1 MNVDSARAQA
11 ASLDSIAG
19 RWRYLPKLVRLLWQ
33 LGPREVML
41 AAGVSAVFGFIPVAS
56 VLVIRG
62 LVDSTVALI
71 SGEGQVSSAVLWLAV
86 LLLMNLLDDAR
97 WIVEDWI
104 NQDVRERISARAEE
118 RLLIRASKLSLAAF
132 ERPDLYDQLH
142 RARKALDERLFTS
155 LNGLFFAPSLIV
167 AIIGLLFYIATAHP
181 AFPIILVVG
190 TVPFHYVTLSV
201 FRKVWVLTRAQ
212 TQSERVLTYLSELMT
227 KREAAAEVRL
237 FSLGKHLQSGR
248 QALSSRL
255 RGERLELAKEHAQRA
270 SFMNVTD
277 ELSYGAVIT
286 GVLVMIMRGTLTIG
300 YFASYL
306 AAAERFRTSMSLMG
320 WVIINTDG
328 DLRYL
333 ADLIDYLELSDA
345 DVLDASVVQ
354 DGGSPSVTSSTP
366 TKNGVQAIT
375 FSKLSFAY
383 PGTETLVL
391 DDVDLT
397 IEPGE
402 RVALVGRN
410 GAGKSTLAR
419 LLLGLYRPTSG
430 SITVDGTDLAELEPS
445 DWRHRVAAVFQ
456 DYVRFELTARENI
469 GFGDLLR
476 VDDQP
481 AITSAAVKSGSAE
494 FVTALPAQ
502 YETVLGRAFDENGQD
517 ISAGQWQRLA
527 SARAYFKDASVLVL
541 DEPTAALDAKAEVE
555 VYRRFSDLSQ
565 YKSVLLI
572 SHRLGSARLADRI
585 VFLEDG
591 RITEQGTHDELMAL
605 GGQYARMYSV
615 QAEWYR

>member
-1 MNVDSARAQA
+1 MNVDSDAAKA

-142 RARKALDERLFTS
+142 RARKALDERLFMS

-201 FRKVWVLTRAQ
+201 FRKVWILTRAQ

-237 FSLGKHLQSGR
+237 FSLGKHLQSRR

-333 ADLIDYLELSDA
+333 ADLIDYLDLSNA
-345 DVLDASVVQ
+345 DVLDAPLVQ
-354 DGGSPSVTSSTP
+354 DGGGPRVTSSAP
-366 TKNGVQAIT
+366 TKND
-375 FSKLSFAY
+375 SL
-383 PGTETLVL
+383 
-391 DDVDLT
+391 
-397 IEPGE
+397 
-402 RVALVGRN
+402 
-410 GAGKSTLAR
+410 
-419 LLLGLYRPTSG
+419 
-430 SITVDGTDLAELEPS
+430 
-445 DWRHRVAAVFQ
+445 
-456 DYVRFELTARENI
+456 
-469 GFGDLLR
+469 
-476 VDDQP
+476 
-481 AITSAAVKSGSAE
+481 VKS
-494 FVTALPAQ
+494 LCRP
-502 YETVLGRAFDENGQD
+502 N
-517 ISAGQWQRLA
+517 
-527 SARAYFKDASVLVL
+527 
-541 DEPTAALDAKAEVE
+541 
-555 VYRRFSDLSQ
+555 
-565 YKSVLLI
+565 
-572 SHRLGSARLADRI
+572 
-585 VFLEDG
+585 
-591 RITEQGTHDELMAL
+591 
-605 GGQYARMYSV
+605 
-615 QAEWYR
+615 

>member
-1 MNVDSARAQA
+1 MNVDSDAAKA

-201 FRKVWVLTRAQ
+201 FRKVWILTRAQ

-237 FSLGKHLQSGR
+237 FSLGKHLQSRR

-306 AAAERFRTSMSLMG
+306 AAAERFRTSN
-320 WVIINTDG
+320 V
-328 DLRYL
+328 
-333 ADLIDYLELSDA
+333 
-345 DVLDASVVQ
+345 
-354 DGGSPSVTSSTP
+354 
-366 TKNGVQAIT
+366 
-375 FSKLSFAY
+375 
-383 PGTETLVL
+383 
-391 DDVDLT
+391 
-397 IEPGE
+397 
-402 RVALVGRN
+402 
-410 GAGKSTLAR
+410 
-419 LLLGLYRPTSG
+419 
-430 SITVDGTDLAELEPS
+430 VDGVGDHQ
-445 DWRHRVAAVFQ
+445 HRWGPPIP
-456 DYVRFELTARENI
+456 R
-469 GFGDLLR
+469 
-476 VDDQP
+476 
-481 AITSAAVKSGSAE
+481 
-494 FVTALPAQ
+494 
-502 YETVLGRAFDENGQD
+502 
-517 ISAGQWQRLA
+517 
-527 SARAYFKDASVLVL
+527 
-541 DEPTAALDAKAEVE
+541 
-555 VYRRFSDLSQ
+555 
-565 YKSVLLI
+565 
-572 SHRLGSARLADRI
+572 
-585 VFLEDG
+585 
-591 RITEQGTHDELMAL
+591 
-605 GGQYARMYSV
+605 
-615 QAEWYR
+615 